1 MPLKN
6 IGNEDLKI
14 GDIVMLWEGSPY
26 EDRYQNI
33 GLVLETDIDMWGED
47 MIPSGVIVQWPDG
60 GLDTLYSDEIF
71 SVNGSP

>member
-1 MPLKN
+1 MHLKS

-26 EDRYQNI
+26 EDHHEKI
-33 GLVLETDIDMWGED
+33 GLVLETDIDMWGEE
-47 MIPSGVIVQWPDG
+47 MIPSGVIVQWPTG
-60 GLDTLYSDEIF
+60 ETETLYSDEIF